1 MFTMKFNAS
10 DVNLIFPLKCGLGI
24 GYGISRKCQPIWVS
38 VLVSDPNQNSGLGHT
53 LVTIYRTAWQP
64 YKLSHM
70 IPFVS
75 IYPIHPRTNP
85 WNFCEKLATFNWFV
99 LFIPWNE
106 YISYDQF
113 EKLVENSLQS
123 NNKYLGE
130 AAQMKVDKWYSEVS
144 LKSAIFIQQSLT
156 TIVASALKKCIKW
169 C

>member
-1 MFTMKFNAS
+1 MIEKILHTIGNY
-10 DVNLIFPLKCGLGI
+10 FPLKCGLGI

-38 VLVSDPNQNSGLGHT
+38 VSLSDRNQNSGLGHT

-85 WNFCEKLATFNWFV
+85 WNFGEKLATFNWFV

-113 EKLVENSLQS
+113 EKLVENSRKS
-123 NNKYLGE
+123 NNLP
-130 AAQMKVDKWYSEVS
+130 VDLHWFFEISI
-144 LKSAIFIQQSLT
+144 SAFISNWDENS
-156 TIVASALKKCIKW
+156 VMN
-169 C
+169 

>member
-1 MFTMKFNAS
+1 MWFRYR
-10 DVNLIFPLKCGLGI
+10 LRYGI
-24 GYGISRKCQPIWVS
+24 GRKCQPIWVS
-38 VLVSDPNQNSGLGHT
+38 VSVSDRNQNSGLGRT
-53 LVTIYRTAWQP
+53 LVTIYRTAWQA

-85 WNFCEKLATFNWFV
+85 WNFGEKLATFNWFV
-99 LFIPWNE
+99 LFIPIWK
-106 YISYDQF
+106 ISR
-113 EKLVENSLQS
+113 NSLQS

-130 AAQMKVDKWYSEVS
+130 AAQMKIDKWYSEVS

-156 TIVASALKKCIKW
+156 TIVASTLKSCIKW